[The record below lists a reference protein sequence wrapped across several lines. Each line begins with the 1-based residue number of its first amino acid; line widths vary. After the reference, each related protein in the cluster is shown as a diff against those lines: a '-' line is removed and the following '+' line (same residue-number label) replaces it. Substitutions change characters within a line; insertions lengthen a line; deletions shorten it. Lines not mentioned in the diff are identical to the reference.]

1 MTIRHNFKVGTAE
14 DSSAEFPT
22 RSRARRVEPT
32 RHISWGS
39 DTGENSRVNAA
50 KSETIPGESKAEY
63 VADTILSKCAEK
75 RPTHQYPDS
84 ACEQG
89 PSAPER
95 APSPERA
102 SASKWP
108 PLLERITMKATASE
122 QAPAPERSRPER
134 GRRAPASEPKSEPA
148 LASPAL
154 GRGRK

>member
-1 MTIRHNFKVGTAE
+1 MPHDLKVGIAE

-22 RSRARRVEPT
+22 RSRARRVGPT

-50 KSETIPGESKAEY
+50 KSETIPGEGKAEY
-63 VADTILSKCAEK
+63 VADTISSKCAEK
-75 RPTHQYPDS
+75 SPAHQYPDS
-84 ACEQG
+84 VCERG

-95 APSPERA
+95 ALSPEWA
-102 SASKWP
+102 SASEWAP
-108 PLLERITMKATASE
+108 VSERVTTKVSTSE
-122 QAPAPERSRPER
+122 QAPTPERSRPER

-148 LASPAL
+148 MASPAL